1 MIAPAATR
9 EKRGPGRSLRGGYG
23 VIVSLRMAL
32 AGVGTA
38 TANRP
43 VMRSATESFLKASP
57 YSLDLVT
64 STFRPISSRTS
75 WLS

>member
-1 MIAPAATR
+1 M
-9 EKRGPGRSLRGGYG
+9 
-23 VIVSLRMAL
+23 IVSLRMAL